1 MEKFLQDLFSKQ
13 SYDKNNFFLI
23 AGPCVVESEALLME
37 VAEKV
42 STICKNLGIPYIFK
56 SSYRKANRTSG
67 SSFTGLGD
75 DVAMQMLSNTGKKHS
90 LPVVTDI
97 HSPEEAIKAAAF
109 VDVLQIPAFLCRQTD
124 LLVAAAETGK
134 IVNVKKGQFVS
145 GEAMK
150 FAVDKIRGQK
160 SEVGGQIV
168 YSGNY
173 KVMLTERGTTFG
185 YQDLVVDYRNIPAM
199 QAHGVPVIMDV
210 THSLQQPNQTSGIT
224 GGNPQ
229 LIGTIAKAA
238 IAAGA
243 DGLFIETHPDPSKAL
258 SDGANM
264 LRLDLLENLLEQLI
278 KIRKAVI
285 Q

>member
-1 MEKFLQDLFSKQ
+1 M
-13 SYDKNNFFLI
+13 
-23 AGPCVVESEALLME
+23 AGPCVVESEELLME
-37 VAEKV
+37 VADKV
-42 STICKNLGIPYIFK
+42 SSICKNLGIPYIFK

-67 SSFTGLGD
+67 TSFTGLGD
-75 DVAMQMLSNTGKKHS
+75 DAAMQMLQNTGKKFS

-97 HSPEEAIKAAAF
+97 HSPEEAVKAAAF

-124 LLVAAAETGK
+124 LLVAAAQTGK
-134 IVNVKKGQFVS
+134 IINVKKGQFIS
-145 GEAMK
+145 GDAMK
-150 FAVDKIRGQK
+150 FAVDKIKAAALRQAQDAK
-160 SEVGGQIV
+160 I
-168 YSGNY
+168 
-173 KVMLTERGTTFG
+173 MLTERGTTFG

-243 DGLFIETHPDPSKAL
+243 DGLFIETHPDPSKAK

-264 LRLDLLENLLEQLI
+264 LKLDLLENLLEQLV
-278 KIRKAVI
+278 KIRRAI
-285 Q
+285 

>member
-1 MEKFLQDLFSKQ
+1 MEKFLKDLFEVQ
-13 SYDKNNFFLI
+13 TYDEQNFFLM
-23 AGPCVVESEALLME
+23 AGPCVVESEELLFE

-42 STICKNLGIPYIFK
+42 FGICKNLGIPYIFK

-75 DVAMQMLSNTGKKHS
+75 DVAMQMLWNTGQKFS

-97 HSPEEAIKAAAF
+97 HSPEEAAKAAQFA
-109 VDVLQIPAFLCRQTD
+109 DVLQIPAFLCRQTD
-124 LLVAAAETGK
+124 LLIAAAQTGK

-150 FAVDKIRGQK
+150 FAVDKIR
-160 SEVGGQIV
+160 IA
-168 YSGNY
+168 GND

-199 QAHGVPVIMDV
+199 QAHNVPVIMDV
-210 THSLQQPNQTSGIT
+210 THSLQQPNQTSGVT

-243 DGLFIETHPDPSKAL
+243 DGLFIETHPDPSVAK

-264 LRLDLLENLLEQLI
+264 LKLDLLEGLLEQLVRL
-278 KIRKAVI
+278 RKAVNPLPPEKA
-285 Q
+285 

>member
-1 MEKFLQDLFSKQ
+1 MEKFLKDLFGNQ
-13 SYDKNNFFLI
+13 SYDPDNFFLL
-23 AGPCVVESEALLME
+23 AGPCVVESEGLVME

-67 SSFTGLGD
+67 NSFTGLGD
-75 DVAMQMLSNTGKKHS
+75 EVAMKMLQNTGKKFS

-97 HSPEEAIKAAAF
+97 HSPEEATIAAQY
-109 VDVLQIPAFLCRQTD
+109 VEVLQIPAFLCRQTD
-124 LLVAAAETGK
+124 LLVAAAQTGK

-150 FAVDKIRGQK
+150 FAVEKIK
-160 SEVGGQIV
+160 HA
-168 YSGNY
+168 GND

-210 THSLQQPNQTSGIT
+210 THALQQPNQTSGIT

-243 DGLFIETHPDPSKAL
+243 DGIFIETHPVPSKAL

-264 LRLDLLENLLEQLI
+264 LRLDLLEGLLEKLV
-278 KIRKAVI
+278 KIRKAI
-285 Q
+285 I

>member
-1 MEKFLQDLFSKQ
+1 MEQYLKDLFASQ
-13 SYDKNNFFLI
+13 QYDQNNFFLL
-23 AGPCVVESEALLME
+23 AGPCVVESEELLVE
-37 VAEKV
+37 VADNV
-42 STICKNLGIPYIFK
+42 SGICKQLGIPWIFK

-67 SSFTGLGD
+67 TSFTGLGD
-75 DVAMQMLSNTGKKHS
+75 ETALKMLHQTGKKYS

-97 HSPEEAIKAAAF
+97 HSPEEAAVAAKF

-124 LLVAAAETGK
+124 LLIAAAETGK

-150 FAVDKIRGQK
+150 FAVDKIRTA
-160 SEVGGQIV
+160 
-168 YSGNY
+168 GNE

-199 QAHGVPVIMDV
+199 QAHRVPVIMDV
-210 THSLQQPNQTSGIT
+210 THALQQPNQTSGIT

-229 LIGTIAKAA
+229 LISTIAKAA

-243 DGLFIETHPDPSKAL
+243 DGIFIETHPNPSIAK

-264 LRLDLLENLLEQLI
+264 LKLDQLEDLLKQLV
-278 KIRKAVI
+278 KIRKAVNN
-285 Q
+285 

>member
-1 MEKFLQDLFSKQ
+1 MKSFLNNLFAGQ
-13 SYDKNNFFLI
+13 SYDESNFFLI
-23 AGPCVVESEALLME
+23 AGPCVVEGEELLME

-42 STICKNLGIPYIFK
+42 SRICRRLEIPYVFK
-56 SSYRKANRTSG
+56 SSYRKANRTSS

-75 DVAMQMLSNTGKKHS
+75 ETGLTLIKKVGEAFH
-90 LPVVTDI
+90 LPTTSDI
-97 HSPEEAIKAAAF
+97 HSAEEAGMAAPF
-109 VDVLQIPAFLCRQTD
+109 IDILQIPAFLCRQTE
-124 LLVAAAETGK
+124 LLIAAAETGK

-150 FAVDKIRGQK
+150 FAVEKIKKAGNDKI
-160 SEVGGQIV
+160 
-168 YSGNY
+168 
-173 KVMLTERGTTFG
+173 MLTERGTTFG
-185 YQDLVVDYRNIPAM
+185 YQDLVVDYRNIPIM
-199 QAHGVPVIMDV
+199 QQHNVPVIMDC

-243 DGLFIETHPDPSKAL
+243 DGLFIETHPDPSVAK

-264 LRLDLLENLLEQLI
+264 LRLELLEALLEQLVRL
-278 KIRKAVI
+278 RKAVVENHAI
-285 Q
+285 AQ

>member
-1 MEKFLQDLFSKQ
+1 MEKFLTTLFANQ
-13 SYDKNNFFLI
+13 SYDADNFFLM
-23 AGPCVVESEALLME
+23 AGPCVVESEELLLE

-42 STICKNLGIPYIFK
+42 SGICKNQGIPYIFK
-56 SSYRKANRTSG
+56 ASYRKANRTSG

-75 DVAMQMLSNTGKKHS
+75 EVAMQMLRNTGQKFS

-97 HSPEEAIKAAAF
+97 HSPEEAAKAAQF
-109 VDVLQIPAFLCRQTD
+109 VDILQIPAFLCRQTD
-124 LLVAAAETGK
+124 LLIAAAQTGK

-150 FAVDKIRGQK
+150 FAVDKIRNA
-160 SEVGGQIV
+160 
-168 YSGNY
+168 GND

-185 YQDLVVDYRNIPAM
+185 YQDLVVDFRNIPAM
-199 QAHGVPVIMDV
+199 QAHGVPVVMDV
-210 THSLQQPNQTSGIT
+210 THSLQQPNQTSGVT

-243 DGLFIETHPDPSKAL
+243 DGLFIETHPDPSVAK

-264 LRLDLLENLLEQLI
+264 LKLDLLEGLLEQLVRL
-278 KIRKAVI
+278 RKAI
-285 Q
+285 

>member
-1 MEKFLQDLFSKQ
+1 MKNFLDELFAGQ
-13 SYDKNNFFLI
+13 SYDKSNFFLL
-23 AGPCVVESEALLME
+23 AGPCVVEGEDLLME
-37 VAEKV
+37 VAGRV
-42 STICKNLGIPYIFK
+42 SQVCKNLGIPYVFK
-56 SSYRKANRTSG
+56 SSYRKANRTS
-67 SSFTGLGD
+67 STSFTGLGD
-75 DVAMQMLSNTGKKHS
+75 DIAMQMLQKTGKKYS
-90 LPVVTDI
+90 IPVVTDI
-97 HSPEEAIKAAAF
+97 HSPEEAAKAAAF
-109 VDVLQIPAFLCRQTD
+109 VDILQIPAFLCRQTE

-150 FAVDKIRGQK
+150 FAVDKIRK
-160 SEVGGQIV
+160 A
-168 YSGNY
+168 GNE
-173 KVMLTERGTTFG
+173 KIMLTERGTTFG

-199 QAHGVPVIMDV
+199 KAHGVPVIMDV
-210 THSLQQPNQTSGIT
+210 THALQQPNQTSGIT

-264 LRLDLLENLLEQLI
+264 LQLDILEGLLKQLVAL
-278 KIRKAVI
+278 RKVVSMF
-285 Q
+285 